1 MKSKRLVL
9 KIITAF
15 LMVLAFIAMTSQP
28 VAVAE
33 SFPTKPSSGTS
44 TDYHPVET
52 TDKATQGEGQS
63 GGNNE
68 TARNCVG
75 TCNGIINSRDTG
87 WTSVVVPASG
97 YIDYPGYDYGPI
109 HIPAT
114 RMTFD
119 APPGTTI
126 YLYGVFAGRGGSL
139 SSTNGRVPVSK
150 GQFLAPIS
158 VAGLAKADGTWMK
171 EFAAAYYAK
180 QVYGT
185 SYRKN
190 ARGLDEQS
198 LLAKY
203 KQLLTTGALTIDD
216 LLNPLFNYF
225 GDFDGLVEALG
236 EEEVKKILIELP
248 PPSIPPV
255 PLMSCHIGTH
265 AGWAEGK
272 AQVQNMTTGTGWTEE
287 VWARPGDTVQFM
299 IQYCWGVGA
308 VGGTV
313 GNSSSPYAIYPG
325 ANARVFGKSVDEVWF
340 SLSATQ
346 NEKYLFGENEQVIS
360 GGTNDLKRILSNP
373 HQQTIGAT
381 GVGFSD
387 SNVDK
392 TGDYAF
398 TVLSPGQKDGGK
410 YACTIYDFTPY
421 YTSPG
426 YQIPG
431 IAEGSCPAIANNGG
445 IMSDVSNSYGIISQ
459 TIKYNKATA
468 WQMWR
473 HNHTGQCLGCTQDPP
488 GWVKPI
494 PSKPIPGAIPGYN
507 TLEEYNANVR
517 SNPFQTMD
525 AAIGAGVNNWGL
537 IVKHEGDTANHQRDC
552 DDVRCGC
559 AGWHTLCSASG
570 HKCCG
575 HCEKYAPTYECA
587 DGSGTCGGG
596 CEEYKYDDCY
606 QGCNYSG
613 TSIDG
618 PCECMGKSGPNYIM
632 PTYDYSTG
640 MKDEGEQSSTA
651 KVNVPYN
658 YYTSTKSGINED
670 DRIYLGEGVT
680 SNFVVSILP
689 RSNTSVHNGEPYATL
704 HDGRIQA
711 VEFIVSADDN
721 IDAVGGS
728 ENTPQDPCA
737 YYQNNLRVISGCNT
751 IWSVDPML
759 NPQGRYGGWTYTQ
772 VVDRVV
778 PDNPDAFSED
788 LVGAR
793 YCVAVGISHSDSH
806 GQPGGGTVSGMSNPS
821 DWRISGASCRTIAKK
836 PNFQVWN
843 GYMYTNGS
851 IITSQT
857 RKHVNANLGDSAD
870 PTGLFGSWDEY
881 HVIAAKE
888 VTGFASGAGLGYYG
902 KERNT
907 SLGLQG
913 GNNPNTDQCDLSKM
927 TIANE
932 SCLNSDVGS
941 TGYSNMRKNMDAVIE
956 RLYSRYTNP
965 SSTNGVSVLANGATY
980 VNYNGDLSTSQI
992 KNLSG
997 ANSALLIN
1005 TEFGPSYIRQTKS
1018 SVNSD
1023 SEQTTSN
1030 YASNTLVI
1038 YTTGKLTID
1047 TNICTGSGD
1056 CSYGNNGA
1064 SLTLQG
1070 RNNDWYNNIYSIP
1083 QVLIIAKKGIDVKEN
1098 VNQIDAWMVTDGTV
1112 NTCTEFSVGSGS
1124 SEQCTNPLIVNGP
1137 VVAKSLLLNRT
1148 AGANPG
1154 SGIADTS
1161 NVLYKNLANDGSIT
1175 PGEIFNL
1182 RPDTLYWAYGQSQ
1195 RFSQANV
1202 TYTREL
1208 APRY

>member
-1 MKSKRLVL
+1 MKIK
-9 KIITAF
+9 KII
-15 LMVLAFIAMTSQP
+15 LLLILAT
-28 VAVAE
+28 VAVGVLGSIRPAFAAE
-33 SFPTKPSSGTS
+33 DIGSTVAKPSDNSGQTS
-44 TDYHPVET
+44 GSSQET
-52 TDKATQGEGQS
+52 GGGGSSTTATGNGKS
-63 GGNNE
+63 GI
-68 TARNCVG
+68 VS
-75 TCNGIINSRDTG
+75 SRATG
-87 WTSVVVPASG
+87 WEPTTVPTTGS
-97 YIDYPGYDYGPI
+97 IHQPSLDYGSV

-114 RMTFD
+114 DMSTGT
-119 APPGTTI
+119 ATPGATW
-126 YLYGVFAGRGGSL
+126 YMYGVYAQESGYVTLDGVKTYVHAGD
-139 SSTNGRVPVSK
+139 
-150 GQFLAPIS
+150 FLTAIP
-158 VAGLAKADGTWMK
+158 VAGVPKADGSYMK

-180 QVYGT
+180 RVYGQQFV
-185 SYRKN
+185 KN
-190 ARGLDEQS
+190 AYGLDEASVLTIYQQFIDS
-198 LLAKY
+198 GRLTIN
-203 KQLLTTGALTIDD
+203 QLL
-216 LLNPLFNYF
+216 N
-225 GDFDGLVEALG
+225 GDFRAFGGLDGLLEQLTEA
-236 EEEVKKILIELP
+236 EVQELLIP

-346 NEKYLFGENEQVIS
+346 NAKYLFGENEQVIS
-360 GGTNDLKRILSNP
+360 GGTNDLKRILTNP
-373 HQQTIGAT
+373 HIQTIGGAS
-381 GVGFSD
+381 GGAVPD

-398 TVLSPGQKDGGK
+398 TVLSPGQKDSGK
-410 YACTIYDFTPY
+410 YACTIYDFSPY

-445 IMSDVSNSYGIISQ
+445 VMSDVSNSYGIISQ

-473 HNHTGQCLGCTQDPP
+473 HNETGDCLGCTQDPP

-494 PSKPIPGAIPGYN
+494 PSKDIPGAIPGYN

-575 HCEKYAPTYECA
+575 HCEKYAPTYDCA

-618 PCECMGKSGPNYIM
+618 PCECMGKSGPNYVK
-632 PTYDYSTG
+632 PTIDYSTG

-881 HVIAAKE
+881 YVMAAGE
-888 VTGFASGAGLGYYG
+888 IRGFSSGAGLGYYG

-913 GNNPNTDQCDLSKM
+913 GNSPSAEPCDISKM
-927 TIANE
+927 TISNE
-932 SCLNSDVGS
+932 GCNDDLGII
-941 TGYSNMRKNMDAVIE
+941 GRSNVRKSMDIIIE

-965 SSTNGVSVLANGATY
+965 SSANGVSVLANGATY
-980 VNYNGDLSTSQI
+980 VNYNGDLNTSQI

-1154 SGIADTS
+1154 SGIADTN
-1161 NVLYKNLANDGSIT
+1161 NVLYKNLANDGSVT

>member
-1 MKSKRLVL
+1 MKSRKIVFRVIIALFISAMTFISSERLVSASPI
-9 KIITAF
+9 KGTTTGTIH
-15 LMVLAFIAMTSQP
+15 SDD
-28 VAVAE
+28 
-33 SFPTKPSSGTS
+33 SGTTHYNTEVTNSAGQGVGSAGTES
-44 TDYHPVET
+44 T
-52 TDKATQGEGQS
+52 
-63 GGNNE
+63 
-68 TARNCVG
+68 TARNCG
-75 TCNGIINSRDTG
+75 SACNGIINSRDTG
-87 WTSVVVPASG
+87 WIAMTVPASG
-97 YIDYPGYDYGPI
+97 YIDFAGYDYGAI
-109 HIPAT
+109 HIAPT
-114 RMTFD
+114 KMVFD
-119 APPGTTI
+119 SPPGSTV
-126 YLYGVFAGRGGSL
+126 YVYGIFAGRNGTL
-139 SSTNGRVPVSK
+139 NSTNGRVSVTEN
-150 GQFLAPIS
+150 QFLAPIS
-158 VAGLAKADGTWMK
+158 VAGIQKADGSWMK
-171 EFAAAYYAK
+171 EFSAAYYAK
-180 QVYGT
+180 EVYGT
-185 SYRKN
+185 TYRKN
-190 ARGLDEQS
+190 ARGLNEAS
-198 LLAKY
+198 LIAKY
-203 KQLLTTGALTIDD
+203 KQLLAAGKLTIDQ
-216 LLNPLFNYF
+216 LFNPTFDFF
-225 GDFDGLVEALG
+225 GDWDALIEILG
-236 EEEVKKILIELP
+236 EEQVAQILAEIP
-248 PPSIPPV
+248 APVAPPV
-255 PLMSCHIGTH
+255 PLMSCHGGSH
-265 AGWAEGK
+265 YGWAEGK
-272 AQVQNMTTGTGWTEE
+272 AQVQNMTTGTGWTDE

-308 VGGTV
+308 VGGSL

-325 ANARVFGKSVDEVWF
+325 GAARTFGAPVNEVWF

-360 GGTNDLKRILSNP
+360 GGTNDLKRLLANP

-398 TVLSPGQKDGGK
+398 TVLSPGSKDSGK
-410 YACTIYDFTPY
+410 YACTIYDFSPY

-445 IMSDVSNSYGIISQ
+445 VMSDVSNSYGIISQ
-459 TIKYNKATA
+459 TIKYNRATA
-468 WQMWR
+468 WQMYKHDQNGNCISNCTAQPESPSEPQVSIENSGL
-473 HNHTGQCLGCTQDPP
+473 HNE
-488 GWVKPI
+488 
-494 PSKPIPGAIPGYN
+494 YN
-507 TLEEYNANVR
+507 TLNEYNINR
-517 SNPFQTMD
+517 YGDEFQTL
-525 AAIGAGVNNWGL
+525 AAATGAGGNAWGL
-537 IVKHEGDTANHQRDC
+537 IHKHGGDTSMHQRDC
-552 DDVRCGC
+552 DSSSCGIS
-559 AGWHTLCSASG
+559 GWHKWVTNGCSRRCNCYSWSDSSG
-570 HKCCG
+570 SHES
-575 HCEKYAPTYECA
+575 CEDCPYDCYIDCPPQ
-587 DGSGTCGGG
+587 SG
-596 CEEYKYDDCY
+596 CESK
-606 QGCNYSG
+606 
-613 TSIDG
+613 
-618 PCECMGKSGPNYIM
+618 GPNGKKYFFPI
-632 PTYDYSTG
+632 YNYSTG

-658 YYTSTKSGINED
+658 YYTSTKSGLNED
-670 DRIYLGEGVT
+670 DRIYLGEEVT

-711 VEFIVSADDN
+711 VEFIVSAEDN

-737 YYQNNLRVISGCNT
+737 YYQSNLRVISGCNT
-751 IWSVDPML
+751 IWNVDPML

-778 PDNPDAFSED
+778 PDNPNAFSED

-821 DWRISGASCRTIAKK
+821 DWRVSGASCRTIAKK

-843 GYMYTNGS
+843 GNMYTNGS

-881 HVIAAKE
+881 YVMAADE
-888 VTGFASGAGLGYYG
+888 VTGFSSGAGLGYYG

-932 SCLNSDVGS
+932 SCYSSDVGS
-941 TGYSNMRKNMDAVIE
+941 TGYSNLRKNMDAVIE

-965 SSTNGVSVLANGATY
+965 SSANGVSVLANGATY
-980 VNYNGDLSTSQI
+980 VNYNGDIATSQI
-992 KNLSG
+992 QNLSG
-997 ANSALLIN
+997 ANSTLLVN

-1018 SVNSD
+1018 SVNSE

-1056 CSYGNNGA
+1056 CSIGNNGDY
-1064 SLTLQG
+1064 LTLQG
-1070 RNNDWYNNIYSIP
+1070 RNSDWYNNIYSIP

-1098 VNQIDAWMVTDGTV
+1098 VNQIDAWLVTDGNV
-1112 NTCTEFSVGSGS
+1112 NTCTEFTIGSGS
-1124 SEQCTNPLIVNGP
+1124 SEQCTNPLIINGP
-1137 VVAKSLLLNRT
+1137 VVAKSLSLNRT

-1154 SGIADTS
+1154 SGAEDTS
-1161 NVLYKNLANDGSIT
+1161 NVLYKNLANDGSVT